1 MGCSLSSQQ
10 QDEPYNQPIKVTFTR
25 TYVSEPQV
33 SQKVSPTIPS
43 KRQLREN
50 KQEYATWKVKSGHW
64 ADF

>member
-10 QDEPYNQPIKVTFTR
+10 QEEPYNQSKKVIVTR
-25 TYVSEPQV
+25 TYVYEPQV

-43 KRQLREN
+43 KCQLREN
-50 KQEYATWKVKSGHW
+50 KQEYATWQVKGGHW